1 MQIAIAQCNYHIG
14 DFEGNT
20 QKIIA
25 GIEKARNA
33 NADLVIFA
41 ELSVCGYPSGDLL
54 EFKDYLKRCDQAI
67 EQISQH
73 CKGIAAIIGAPDRN
87 PNIKGKPLYN
97 AAYFLENQRVK
108 KIFHKGLLPN
118 YDIFEEY
125 RYFEPAT
132 SYSPIE
138 YKGNRI
144 AVTICEDLWNLDNN
158 PLYVQNPMEVL
169 AKNGVDLIINIAA
182 SPFAWDHGA
191 QRKIMLSE
199 NAKKYKLPLFY
210 VNQVGG
216 QTELLFDGNSMVVN
230 PKGEIIH
237 ELKLFEEDF
246 QVVSLESA
254 SNNSGPAVNITNES
268 DEAKIELIYA
278 ALVMGL
284 KDYFAKM
291 GFRKAVLGLSG
302 GLDSAVTLVLAAE
315 ALGAE
320 NVHAVFM
327 PSKFTKEESMQE
339 ALYLARK
346 INCPYHIIAIDE
358 AVGLF
363 EKNLEPYFKGLQ
375 SDTTEENLQARTR
388 AIFLMALSNKFGY
401 VLLNTSNK
409 SEVAVGYGTLYGDM
423 CGGISVIG
431 DVYKT
436 DVVGL
441 ARYINRHAE
450 IIPENTIT
458 KPPSAELKPNQ
469 KDSDSLPEYV
479 VLDKILFQY
488 IENRKGKDE
497 LIHDGFDK
505 ALIRQ
510 VLNLV
515 NKSEYK
521 RHQTPPILRVSSKAF
536 GKGRRMPIVAIYQ
549 E

>member
-1 MQIAIAQCNYHIG
+1 MQIALAQCNYHIG

-20 QKIIA
+20 QKIITS
-25 GIEKARNA
+25 IEKSRNA
-33 NADLVIFA
+33 KADLVIFA
-41 ELSVCGYPSGDLL
+41 ELSVCGYPSGDFL
-54 EFKDYLKRCDQAI
+54 EFKDYLKRCNQAI
-67 EQISQH
+67 EHIAYH
-73 CKGIAAIIGAPDRN
+73 CKGIAAIIGAPDHN
-87 PNIKGKPLYN
+87 PNPKGKPLYN
-97 AAYFLENQRVK
+97 AAYFLEDQKIK

-132 SYSPIE
+132 SYSHVDF
-138 YKGNRI
+138 KGKKI

-158 PLYVQNPMEVL
+158 PLYVQNPMESL
-169 AKNGVDLIINIAA
+169 ANTGVDLIINIAA
-182 SPFAWDHGA
+182 SPFAWNHGCE
-191 QRKIMLSE
+191 RKIMLSE

-210 VNQVGG
+210 VNHVGG
-216 QTELLFDGNSMVVN
+216 QTELLFDGNSMAIN
-230 PKGEIIH
+230 PNGEIIC

-246 QVVSLESA
+246 HVLSLENA
-254 SNNSGPAVNITNES
+254 LHISGSSVIEANEC
-268 DEAKIELIYA
+268 DKAKTELIYA
-278 ALVMGL
+278 ALKMGL
-284 KDYFAKM
+284 KDYFAKL
-291 GFRKAVLGLSG
+291 GFQKAILGLSG

-315 ALGAE
+315 ALGPE
-320 NVHAVFM
+320 NVLAVLM
-327 PSKFTKEESMQE
+327 PSKFTKEESVNE
-339 ALYLARK
+339 ALYLAKRL
-346 INCPYHIIAIDE
+346 NCPYHIIPIDDT
-358 AVGLF
+358 VKLF
-363 EKNLEPYFKGLQ
+363 EKNLEPYFKELPA
-375 SDTTEENLQARTR
+375 DITEENIQARTR
-388 AIFLMALSNKFGY
+388 AVYLMALSNKFGY

>member
-1 MQIAIAQCNYHIG
+1 MQIALAQYNYHIG

-20 QKIIA
+20 KKIIA

-54 EFKDYLKRCDQAI
+54 EFKDYLRRCDQAI
-67 EQISQH
+67 EQISRH
-73 CKGIAAIIGAPDRN
+73 CRGIAAIIGAPDRN
-87 PNIKGKPLYN
+87 PNLQGKPLYN
-97 AAYFLENQRVK
+97 AAYFLEDQRVK

-132 SYSPIE
+132 SYTPIE
-138 YKGNRI
+138 YKGKNI
-144 AVTICEDLWNLDNN
+144 AVTVCEDLWNLDNN

-169 AKNGVDLIINIAA
+169 AKKGVDLIINIAA
-182 SPFAWDHGA
+182 SPFAWNHGA

-199 NAKKYKLPLFY
+199 NAKKYSLPLFY

-216 QTELLFDGNSMVVN
+216 QTELLFDGNSMVIN

-246 QVVSLESA
+246 QVVSVESA
-254 SNNSGPAVNITNES
+254 LNNSGTAVNITNES

-320 NVHAVFM
+320 NVHAVLM
-327 PSKFTKEESMQE
+327 PSKFTKEESVQE
-339 ALYLARK
+339 ALDLARNL
-346 INCPYHIIAIDE
+346 NCPYHIIAIDDSV
-358 AVGLF
+358 ALY
-363 EKNLEPYFKGLQ
+363 EKNLEPFFKGLP
-375 SDTTEENLQARTR
+375 SDITEENLQARTR
-388 AIFLMALSNKFGY
+388 AIYLMALSNKFGY

-441 ARYINRHAE
+441 ARYINRHVE
-450 IIPENTIT
+450 IIPENTIS

-469 KDSDSLPEYV
+469 KDSDSLPEYE

-488 IENRKGKDE
+488 IENRKGTDE
-497 LIHDGFDK
+497 LIHDGFDN

-549 E
+549 G